1 MTNTPGIRR
10 YLLSA
15 LLLAVPLAPACSADV
30 TRTDASIQ
38 PQEEV
43 TPNAPMDLWNPP
55 DIAADIQADSRPDT
69 LAEDSSS
76 ATDLGTEML
85 SDLAIDLLPDEATD
99 SWSQD
104 NLDAAPETASAPL
117 CLIGPQNAAC
127 LHESTTLLTGISSI
141 VPRDVHWQVP
151 GGQPPIAGW
160 PAVLLF
166 QGSFLP
172 AGHFWSTF
180 LEAPFGIWHQVLL
193 VESLLS
199 SGFAVITP
207 EAHFEGGTYWDTNIP
222 PYSLLWETAPDH
234 YFMLDILAHLKLGGF
249 GPIDPAR
256 LYAAGFSSG
265 GYMTS
270 RMAVSYPGTF
280 RALAIQSASYA
291 TCAAATCFVPELPPD
306 HPPTLFLHGTK
317 DTVVPL
323 FTMTAYADKLALQ
336 ETATGQVIN
345 ADAGHEWFPTGPEAI
360 TKWFLS
366 K

>member
-1 MTNTPGIRR
+1 MVNTSGIGR
-10 YLLSA
+10 YLLPA
-15 LLLAVPLAPACSADV
+15 LLPAISLALACSADV
-30 TRTDASIQ
+30 TCADTSIQ
-38 PQEEV
+38 PPEEV
-43 TPNAPMDLWNPP
+43 TPNAPSDLWSQTEITT
-55 DIAADIQADSRPDT
+55 DIRADSPLDAP
-69 LAEDSSS
+69 AEDSSS
-76 ATDLGTEML
+76 ATDLGTEMSSEL
-85 SDLAIDLLPDEATD
+85 VFDLLPDEATD

-104 NLDAAPETASAPL
+104 NLDAAPETATAPL

-127 LHESTTLLTGISSI
+127 LHETTTLLTGIASI
-141 VPRDVHWQVP
+141 VPRDVHWQLP
-151 GGQPPIAGW
+151 SGQPPTAGW

-222 PYSLLWETAPDH
+222 PYNLLWETAPDH
-234 YFMLDILAHLKLGGF
+234 YFMLDILAHLELGGF
-249 GPIDPAR
+249 GPIDTAR

-291 TCAAATCFVPELPPD
+291 TCAGATCFVPDLPPD
-306 HPPTLFLHGTK
+306 HPPTLFLHGNK

-336 ETATGQVIN
+336 ETMTAQVVEP
-345 ADAGHEWFPTGPEAI
+345 DTGHEWFPAGPGAI
-360 TKWFLS
+360 TDWFLS